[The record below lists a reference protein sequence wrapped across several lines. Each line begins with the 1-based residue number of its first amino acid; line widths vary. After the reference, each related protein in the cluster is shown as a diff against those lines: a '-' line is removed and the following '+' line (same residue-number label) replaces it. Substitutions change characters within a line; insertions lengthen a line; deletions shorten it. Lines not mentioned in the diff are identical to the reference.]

1 MSHFLAEL
9 RRRNVLR
16 MAGLYLAGAWL
27 LAQVAGTVLPM
38 FAAPAWIARSVI
50 LVLAI
55 GFVPALVFTWVFEWT
70 PRGLMRE
77 DAVPDGQSIAPQTGK
92 RMDRWIMLVLAVA
105 LGFFAFDKFVLSPG
119 RQAEQVQEAR
129 QEGRS
134 EAIVAKY
141 GGRSIAVL
149 PFADMSQKQDQQYL
163 SDGIAEE
170 LLNLLARVPELRVI
184 SRSSAFAFRGKD
196 VDIPTIAKKLNVG
209 YVLDG
214 SIRKADNRVR
224 ITVQLIEARSDTQ
237 LWNDTYDRPLGDIFA
252 IQDEIGAAV
261 VEQLKVK
268 LLGNAIPKTRK
279 TDPEAYTLYLQ
290 ALAISRKETAEAY
303 EKSIELLKQS
313 LAIDPDFVTGWNLL
327 TNTYSAQAGLGLIP
341 AEEGFDLVRQTANK
355 TLALD
360 PDNGQAYA
368 HLAMIAFVRDGDT
381 ADAAGQMQRALALDP
396 ESMFTLGAA
405 EDIAKSLGRMDEA
418 VALNEYMVARDPML
432 SNAYSQ
438 LCLAYL
444 QADRLEDSI
453 GSCRTALDMEPGQMI
468 THYFIGT
475 ALLLKSDAKAALAE
489 MQKEP
494 FEPFR
499 MFGEAMAYHSLGD
512 KSKSDAVLAEIV
524 AKYDK
529 DAAYNIAY
537 VEAWR
542 GNPDQAFAWLDKAV
556 EYKDTALPMVAIE
569 PLFASLHDDPRW
581 LPFLRRLG
589 KAPEQLA
596 KIEFKVDLPKQ
607 AAAQVPAAAP

>member
-1 MSHFLAEL
+1 MSRFLAEL

-38 FAAPAWIARSVI
+38 FAAPAWIARSII

-141 GGRSIAVL
+141 GERSIAVL

-184 SRSSAFAFRGKD
+184 SRSSAFAFRGKA

-214 SIRKADNRVR
+214 SIRKAGDRVR

-261 VEQLKVK
+261 VEQLRVK
-268 LLGNAIPKTRK
+268 LLGKAIPKTRK
-279 TDPEAYTLYLQ
+279 TNPEAYTLYLQ

-303 EKSIELLKQS
+303 EKAVELLKQA
-313 LAIDPDFVTGWNLL
+313 LAIDPGFVAAWNLL
-327 TNTYSAQAGLGLIP
+327 TNTYAGQAGLGLIP
-341 AEEGFDLVRQTANK
+341 VDEGFDLVRETTSK

-360 PDNGQAYA
+360 PKNGQAHA
-368 HLAMIAFVRDGDT
+368 HLAMASFARDGDM
-381 ADAAGQMQRALALDP
+381 AAAARQMQQALALDP
-396 ESMFTLGAA
+396 DNMFILGAA

-418 VALNEYMVARDPML
+418 VALNEHMVARDPML

-444 QADRLEDSI
+444 QANRPDASI
-453 GSCRTALDMEPGQMI
+453 ASCRTALDMEPGQMI
-468 THYFIGT
+468 THYFIGSS
-475 ALLLKSDAKAALAE
+475 LLLKGDAKAALAE

-494 FEPFR
+494 FEAFR
-499 MFGEAMAYHSLGD
+499 LFGEAMAWHSLGD
-512 KSKSDAVLAEIV
+512 KAKSDAALAETV

-542 GNPDQAFAWLDKAV
+542 GNADQAFAWLDKAV
-556 EYKDTALPMVAIE
+556 EYKDSGLPMVVIE
-569 PLFASLHDDPRW
+569 PMFASLHEDPRW
-581 LPFLRRLG
+581 PAFLRKLG

-596 KIEFKVDLPKQ
+596 KIEFKVDLPKV
-607 AAAQVPAAAP
+607 AAETQTAAP